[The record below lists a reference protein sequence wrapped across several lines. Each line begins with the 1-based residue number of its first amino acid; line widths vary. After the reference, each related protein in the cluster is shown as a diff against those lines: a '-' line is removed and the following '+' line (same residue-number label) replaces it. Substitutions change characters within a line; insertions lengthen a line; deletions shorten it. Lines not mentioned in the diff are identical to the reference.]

1 VTESLKQ
8 EGYARDIIRTVQEM
22 RKEADYQVTDRILLS
37 IEKNPLLDAVL
48 EQFST
53 LITSETLATFA
64 PLNHGDSSKEIS
76 L

>member
-1 VTESLKQ
+1 
-8 EGYARDIIRTVQEM
+8 M

-48 EQFST
+48 ERFST

-64 PLNHGDSSKEIS
+64 PLNHGDSTKEIS
-76 L
+76 LG